1 MADSNHSSHGAYH
14 SDMDG
19 PSHEA
24 AYDGFVKFTA
34 LGTVVVACW
43 VLALAVGGIKAAW
56 MSAIV
61 GVILAGV
68 AGAIGAFV
76 PSLNWRAPAAV
87 GVLLLLML
95 IFY

>member
-14 SDMDG
+14 PDMDG
-19 PSHEA
+19 QSHEA

-61 GVILAGV
+61 GVVLSSI

-76 PSLNWRAPAAV
+76 PALNWRAPAVVA
-87 GVLLLLML
+87 GLLVLML